1 MSGAVG
7 RDLDVVVV
15 CEINVDIVVTGLNG
29 PPDFGAERLVDA
41 VTLTAG
47 SSGVLA
53 ATGMADL
60 GLRVGVC
67 GLAGDDPFGHYMLE
81 HLDRHGIDRG
91 GVVVDPAERTGA
103 GVLLSTRLAGIL
115 MYSMEA
121 LSLRVENSRWI
132 SASGTSTEAFTRVA
146 YFSSSRSRI
155 SRASGAK

>member
-15 CEINVDIVVTGLNG
+15 CEINVDIVVAGLNG

-103 GVLLSTRLAGIL
+103 GGLPSTPPERAIPTFPGPT
-115 MYSMEA
+115 A
-121 LSLRVENSRWI
+121 RFRP
-132 SASGTSTEAFTRVA
+132 AQGRVA
-146 YFSSSRSRI
+146 AVA
-155 SRASGAK
+155 RARHRHVS